1 MDLAEYKI
9 SISSGLFPNSTN
21 MSFLY
26 GSTGPPESF
35 HINDLSSSPTFSK
48 NDYNDS
54 MSLNKSQHDG
64 QNEWFNTLLMILKAS
79 AMILIMVAAVC
90 GNLLVIISVIRNRR
104 LR

>member
-1 MDLAEYKI
+1 MDLAEYKV
-9 SISSGLFPNSTN
+9 STFSGLFPNSTN

-26 GSTGPPESF
+26 GSTGPPENF
-35 HINDLSSSPTFSK
+35 YINDLSLSTTFSK

-54 MSLNKSQHDG
+54 ISLHKSQNDG
-64 QNEWFNTLLMILKAS
+64 ESEWFSTLLMVLKIS
-79 AMILIMVAAVC
+79 AMLLIMVAAVC

>member
-1 MDLAEYKI
+1 MNLTEYKI
-9 SISSGLFPNSTN
+9 PISSGLFLNSTN

-35 HINDLSSSPTFSK
+35 FINNFSSSPTLSK

-54 MSLNKSQHDG
+54 ISLHKPQREE
-64 QNEWFNTLLMILKAS
+64 QIEWVNTLLLILKAFV
-79 AMILIMVAAVC
+79 MIMIMVAAVC

>member
-1 MDLAEYKI
+1 MAI
-9 SISSGLFPNSTN
+9 SPGLFSNSTN

-26 GSTGPPESF
+26 GSTGPPESYF
-35 HINDLSSSPTFSK
+35 INDISTPPTHTS
-48 NDYNDS
+48 NDYNKSFSFPPSDS
-54 MSLNKSQHDG
+54 DIQRDQSS
-64 QNEWFNTLLMILKAS
+64 EWIQTLLLILKAS